1 MEIHGFRL
9 PKIGARII
17 KSAAGVAVCMLLYM
31 LRGESGMP
39 FYSALAVLWCMQPY
53 TDTTKNMAKQRTI
66 GTITGA
72 AHGLVFLLI
81 FMRFPEAGAAIK
93 YLAASA
99 MIIPVIY
106 TTVLMKKKNASFFS
120 CVVFLSIAISHSSDA
135 NPYIFVLNRVI
146 DTFIGIAVGVAV
158 NIVHIP
164 KKHNGNILY
173 VSGIDDVLVS
183 GGEPMSAYSKVELN
197 RLIAAGAKFT
207 VSTVR
212 TPAAILELMQGINF
226 VLPVIA
232 MDGAV
237 LFDTASNTYIEAVPL
252 SKETADKC
260 ERIILKEGLHCFVNS
275 LFDNTLIIYYGEF
288 CNEAEQDLFNR
299 LRKSP
304 YRNYTHSSFRS
315 GMRGAEEIIYLMVLA
330 TDGDIERLREALFA
344 EELDWETRMTFTPAQ
359 EYPGYTY
366 LKIYSKE
373 ASKQKMLELLTSRS
387 GAEKAVTFGSVD
399 GDYDVI
405 VDGSGGDAA
414 VRTLKKLYEKKN

>member
-1 MEIHGFRL
+1 
-9 PKIGARII
+9 
-17 KSAAGVAVCMLLYM
+17 
-31 LRGESGMP
+31 
-39 FYSALAVLWCMQPY
+39 
-53 TDTTKNMAKQRTI
+53 MAKQRSV

-72 AHGLVFLLI
+72 AYGLVFLLI
-81 FMRFPEAGAAIK
+81 FRRFPIANAAVK

-135 NPYIFVLNRVI
+135 NPYIFVLNRII

-158 NIVHIP
+158 NTAHIP

-183 GGEPMSAYSKVELN
+183 GCEPMSAYSKVELN

-237 LFDTASNTYIEAVPL
+237 LFGTAANVYIESIPL
-252 SKETADKC
+252 SKDTSDKC
-260 ERIILKEGLHCFVNS
+260 ERIIRRESLHCFVNS
-275 LFDNTLIIYYGEF
+275 LFDNTLIIYYGDF
-288 CNEAEQDLFNR
+288 CNEAEQNLFNR

-304 YRNYTHSSFRS
+304 YRNYTHVSFRS
-315 GMRGAEEIIYLMVLA
+315 GMRGAEQIIYLMVLA
-330 TDGDIERLREALFA
+330 PDSDIERLRGALFA
-344 EELDWETRMTFTPAQ
+344 AGLDWETRITLTPAR

-387 GAEKAVTFGSVD
+387 GAEKAVTFGSVE